1 MDLFKVIVTTVL
13 TTLVVISLG
22 VVATTALWPES
33 AQAHG
38 FGALRSG
45 SGMHGFAHARH
56 GGFAAGGNHCA
67 RLSPRHT
74 QLLEAFVSI
83 ELGLDD
89 HQEQALQPVMQ
100 SVDRWR
106 ADAVETCE
114 NLSIS
119 TAPEGLDTVRQVLAS
134 SEQAIAEI
142 APLFTTFYATLD
154 DEQRAGLD
162 GWVAHHNQSEAEE

>member
-13 TTLVVISLG
+13 TTLVVITLG
-22 VVATTALWPES
+22 VVATSALWPES

-38 FGALRSG
+38 FGALRG
-45 SGMHGFAHARH
+45 TSGMHGFGHRRH

-67 RLSPRHT
+67 RFSPRHT

-89 HQEQALQPVMQ
+89 NQEQALEPVIQ
-100 SVDRWR
+100 AVDRWR
-106 ADAVETCE
+106 ADAVQTCE

-134 SEQAIAEI
+134 SEQAISEI
-142 APLFTTFYATLD
+142 APLFTAFYATLD

-162 GWVAHHNQSEAEE
+162 GWVTHHKQQTEE